1 MAHHGGRP
9 TPAATPLATPLTL
22 PIPAGPVAA
31 PAGPNNGRSSLPR
44 VHRPVPL
51 PGHGALHAPLHGG
64 GALHAPVHGTPQV
77 PPRPSSA
84 APPTPPRPH
93 PPPQAA
99 PAARLSPSPPMAE
112 LVPVPAEVAEVS
124 LTTPRPDGERRANE
138 YVETPVA
145 LALRAGV
152 GAGAAAV
159 SSRCKTAAASPG
171 TARHHHR
178 TRDGGANGH
187 RQSVNLPVRQQ
198 PTTFKKEPGLGL
210 GPGCGAGCG
219 AGALPHVPSLS
230 HLTAALAP
238 TAASRGSSIL
248 CAECGRCRCASCREP
263 RPLPSRWLCDDACFC
278 SAETTVDY
286 ATCLCCVK
294 GLFYHCGSAGDEG
307 GVWCADDPCS
317 CAGGGSAG
325 GAGSRRCARWS
336 CLALASVALPCLL
349 CYWPLRG
356 LVRATELCYA
366 RYCDDGCRCERRP
379 AAGGGGGGVA
389 GQRGHGHGANNSTAL
404 LTTPEKRLLETD

>member
-44 VHRPVPL
+44 VHRPVP
-51 PGHGALHAPLHGG
+51 
-64 GALHAPVHGTPQV
+64 V

-93 PPPQAA
+93 PPPPAA

-210 GPGCGAGCG
+210 GPG
-219 AGALPHVPSLS
+219 
-230 HLTAALAP
+230 AALAP

-248 CAECGRCRCASCREP
+248 CSECGRCRCASCREP